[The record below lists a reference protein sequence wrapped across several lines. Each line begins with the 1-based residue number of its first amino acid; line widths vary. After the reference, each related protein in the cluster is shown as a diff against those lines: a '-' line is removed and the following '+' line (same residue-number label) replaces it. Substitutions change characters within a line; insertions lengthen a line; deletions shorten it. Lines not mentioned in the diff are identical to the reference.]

1 MKEKLKKDEWVSVE
15 VGNEPTHECLLLT
28 TSKRRVIGDFY
39 KGIWWTESS
48 KWVGQN
54 PSVLTSSF
62 EYKDITHWRELPNP
76 PKI

>member
-39 KGIWWTESS
+39 KGIW
-48 KWVGQN
+48 
-54 PSVLTSSF
+54 
-62 EYKDITHWRELPNP
+62 
-76 PKI
+76 